1 MLHCITPYQ
10 PLNTDTQKNAMTIKN
25 LFLALLAALTLLLCL
40 VLLSVI
46 SLKSASDEVDR
57 SADLRYRSYL
67 LADELRQSSDDLTRL
82 ARTYAVTGDAKYEKQ
97 YFDILDIRNGKKPRP
112 EHYERIYWDFVAA
125 GIDKPQPDGATASL
139 QALMKEAG
147 FSEQEFAKLEEAQ
160 NNSDA
165 LVKNETIAMN
175 AVKGLFDDGTGQF
188 TKKGDPDLELAR
200 KLTHDENYHKYKAQ
214 IMKPVDEF
222 LELLDKR
229 TSAAVEQAKQANTRM
244 QYWVTGL
251 VLFSI
256 AFLVVALLTVYR
268 RIIAALGG
276 EPAVASEVV
285 KQVAAGDLSVEIPVA
300 NTDST
305 SLLAAM
311 KVMQSNLQKLIGEIQ
326 TNADMVA
333 SAAKK
338 MTIAAEDV
346 AGASNQQSASSLEIA
361 AAMEQSTVSINL
373 MSDSANQAQTISG
386 DSESLMNETSGVVS
400 EAVNRIAKIATVV
413 EQASQTVRTL
423 GQESENVSKIVLV
436 IKEVADQ
443 TNLLALNA
451 AIEAARAG
459 EQGRGFAVVADEVR
473 KLAERTTQSTQ
484 EITTMISSMQSS
496 ARDAVTCIE
505 DAVANVNEGVILT
518 KRVGESVSRLG
529 ASSHEVKGVIIDV
542 SSALREQNA
551 ASNEIAR
558 NVEQI
563 AQTGER
569 NSGAVGAVAKAATEL
584 QQLANSLTDSARHFT
599 TVKR

>member
-1 MLHCITPYQ
+1 
-10 PLNTDTQKNAMTIKN
+10 MTIKN

-46 SLKSASDEVDR
+46 SLKSASDEVAR
-57 SADLRYRSYL
+57 TSDLRYRSYL

-229 TSAAVEQAKQANTRM
+229 TSAAVEQAKQAETRM

-346 AGASNQQSASSLEIA
+346 AWSSNQQSASSLVIA
-361 AAMEQSTVSINL
+361 AAMEQLTVSINL
-373 MSDSANQAQTISG
+373 ISDSANRAQTISG
-386 DSESLMNETSGVVS
+386 DSELLMNETSGVVS

>member
-1 MLHCITPYQ
+1 
-10 PLNTDTQKNAMTIKN
+10 MTIKN

-46 SLKSASDEVDR
+46 SLKSASDEVAR

-147 FSEQEFAKLEEAQ
+147 FSEQEFAKLKEAQ

-229 TSAAVEQAKQANTRM
+229 TSAAVEQAKQAKTRM

-326 TNADMVA
+326 TDADMVA

-346 AGASNQQSASSLEIA
+346 ACSSNQQSASSLVIA
-361 AAMEQSTVSINL
+361 AAMEQLTVSINL
-373 MSDSANQAQTISG
+373 ISDSANRAQTISG
-386 DSESLMNETSGVVS
+386 DSELLMNETSGVVS

>member
-1 MLHCITPYQ
+1 
-10 PLNTDTQKNAMTIKN
+10 MTIKN

-46 SLKSASDEVDR
+46 SLKSASDEVAR

-125 GIDKPQPDGATASL
+125 GIDKPQPDGATAPL

-147 FSEQEFAKLEEAQ
+147 FSEQEFAKLKEAQ

-229 TSAAVEQAKQANTRM
+229 TSAAVEQAKQAETRM

-326 TNADMVA
+326 TDADMVA

-346 AGASNQQSASSLEIA
+346 ACSSNQQSASSLVIA
-361 AAMEQSTVSINL
+361 AAMEQLTVSINL
-373 MSDSANQAQTISG
+373 ISDSANRAQTISG
-386 DSESLMNETSGVVS
+386 DSELLMNETSGVVS

-413 EQASQTVRTL
+413 EQASQTVRTV

-518 KRVGESVSRLG
+518 KRVGESVSQLG

>member
-1 MLHCITPYQ
+1 
-10 PLNTDTQKNAMTIKN
+10 MTIKN

-46 SLKSASDEVDR
+46 SLKSASDEVAR

-326 TNADMVA
+326 TDADMVA

-346 AGASNQQSASSLEIA
+346 AWSSNQQSASSLEIA
-361 AAMEQSTVSINL
+361 AAMEQSSVSINL
-373 MSDSANQAQTISG
+373 MSDSANRAQTISG
-386 DSESLMNETSGVVS
+386 DSELLMNETSGVVS

>member
-1 MLHCITPYQ
+1 
-10 PLNTDTQKNAMTIKN
+10 MTIKN

-46 SLKSASDEVDR
+46 SLKSASDEVAR

-147 FSEQEFAKLEEAQ
+147 FSEQEFAKLKEAQ

-214 IMKPVDEF
+214 VMKPVDEF

-229 TSAAVEQAKQANTRM
+229 TSAAVEQAKQDKTRM

-346 AGASNQQSASSLEIA
+346 ACSSNQQSASSLEIA
-361 AAMEQSTVSINL
+361 AAMEQLTVSINL
-373 MSDSANQAQTISG
+373 ISDSANRAQTISG
-386 DSESLMNETSGVVS
+386 DSELLMNETSGVVS

>member
-1 MLHCITPYQ
+1 
-10 PLNTDTQKNAMTIKN
+10 MTIKN

-46 SLKSASDEVDR
+46 SLKSASDEVAR
-57 SADLRYRSYL
+57 SVDLRYRSYL

-147 FSEQEFAKLEEAQ
+147 FSEQEFAKLKEAQ

-229 TSAAVEQAKQANTRM
+229 TSAAVEQAKQAETRM

-326 TNADMVA
+326 TDADMVA

-346 AGASNQQSASSLEIA
+346 ACSSNQQSASSLVIA
-361 AAMEQSTVSINL
+361 AAMEQLTVSINL
-373 MSDSANQAQTISG
+373 ISDSANRAQTISG
-386 DSESLMNETSGVVS
+386 DSELLMNETSGVVS

-473 KLAERTTQSTQ
+473 RLAERTTQSTQ

-518 KRVGESVSRLG
+518 KRVGESVSQLG

>member
-1 MLHCITPYQ
+1 
-10 PLNTDTQKNAMTIKN
+10 MTIKN

-46 SLKSASDEVDR
+46 SLKSASDEVAR
-57 SADLRYRSYL
+57 TTDLRYRSYL

-229 TSAAVEQAKQANTRM
+229 TSAAVEQAKQAKTRM

-326 TNADMVA
+326 TNADMVT

-338 MTIAAEDV
+338 MTIAAENV
-346 AGASNQQSASSLEIA
+346 AGSSQQQSASSLEIA

-569 NSGAVGAVAKAATEL
+569 NSGAVGEVAKAATEL

>member
-1 MLHCITPYQ
+1 
-10 PLNTDTQKNAMTIKN
+10 MTIKN

-46 SLKSASDEVDR
+46 SLKSASDEVAR

-147 FSEQEFAKLEEAQ
+147 FSEQEFAKLKEAQ

-229 TSAAVEQAKQANTRM
+229 TSAAVEQAKQAETRM

-326 TNADMVA
+326 TDADMVA

-346 AGASNQQSASSLEIA
+346 ACSSNQQSASSLVIA
-361 AAMEQSTVSINL
+361 AAMEQLTVSINL
-373 MSDSANQAQTISG
+373 ISDSANRAQTISG
-386 DSESLMNETSGVVS
+386 DSELLMNETSGVVS

-413 EQASQTVRTL
+413 DQASQTVRTV

-518 KRVGESVSRLG
+518 KRVGESVSQLG

>member
-1 MLHCITPYQ
+1 
-10 PLNTDTQKNAMTIKN
+10 MTIKN

-46 SLKSASDEVDR
+46 SLKSASDEVAR

-147 FSEQEFAKLEEAQ
+147 FSEQEFAKLKEAQ

-229 TSAAVEQAKQANTRM
+229 TSAAVEQAKQDKTRM

-326 TNADMVA
+326 TDADMVA

-346 AGASNQQSASSLEIA
+346 AWSSNQQSASSQEIA
-361 AAMEQSTVSINL
+361 AAMEQLTVSINL
-373 MSDSANQAQTISG
+373 MSDSANRAQTISG
-386 DSESLMNETSGVVS
+386 DSELLMNETSGVVS

-529 ASSHEVKGVIIDV
+529 ASSHEVKEVIIDV

>member
-1 MLHCITPYQ
+1 
-10 PLNTDTQKNAMTIKN
+10 MTIKN

-46 SLKSASDEVDR
+46 SLKSASDEVAR
-57 SADLRYRSYL
+57 TTDLRYRSYL

-147 FSEQEFAKLEEAQ
+147 FSEQEFAKLKEAQ

-229 TSAAVEQAKQANTRM
+229 TSAAVEQAKQDKTRM

-326 TNADMVA
+326 TNADMVT

-338 MTIAAEDV
+338 MTIAAENV
-346 AGASNQQSASSLEIA
+346 AGSSQQQSASSLEIA

-518 KRVGESVSRLG
+518 KRVGESVSQLG

-563 AQTGER
+563 AQTIER
-569 NSGAVGAVAKAATEL
+569 NSGAVGEVAKAATEL

>member
-1 MLHCITPYQ
+1 
-10 PLNTDTQKNAMTIKN
+10 MTIKN

-46 SLKSASDEVDR
+46 SLKSASDEVAR

-147 FSEQEFAKLEEAQ
+147 FSEQEFAKLKEAQ

-229 TSAAVEQAKQANTRM
+229 TSAAVEQAKQAKTRM

-326 TNADMVA
+326 TNADMVT

-338 MTIAAEDV
+338 MTIAAENV
-346 AGASNQQSASSLEIA
+346 AGSSQQQSASSLEIA

-373 MSDSANQAQTISG
+373 MSDSANRAQTISG
-386 DSESLMNETSGVVS
+386 DSELLMNETSGVVS

-413 EQASQTVRTL
+413 EQASQTVRTV

>member
-1 MLHCITPYQ
+1 
-10 PLNTDTQKNAMTIKN
+10 MTIKN

-46 SLKSASDEVDR
+46 SLKSASDEVAR

-147 FSEQEFAKLEEAQ
+147 FSEQEFAKLKEAQ

-229 TSAAVEQAKQANTRM
+229 TSAAVEQAKQAETRM

-326 TNADMVA
+326 TNADMVT

-346 AGASNQQSASSLEIA
+346 ACSSNQQSASSLVIA
-361 AAMEQSTVSINL
+361 AAMEQLTVSINL
-373 MSDSANQAQTISG
+373 ISDSANRAQTISG
-386 DSESLMNETSGVVS
+386 DSELLMNETSGVVS

-413 EQASQTVRTL
+413 EQASQTVRTV

>member
-1 MLHCITPYQ
+1 
-10 PLNTDTQKNAMTIKN
+10 MTIKN

-46 SLKSASDEVDR
+46 SLKSASDEVAR
-57 SADLRYRSYL
+57 TTDLRYRSYL

-147 FSEQEFAKLEEAQ
+147 FSEQEFAKLKEAQ

-229 TSAAVEQAKQANTRM
+229 TSAAVEQAKQAETRM

-346 AGASNQQSASSLEIA
+346 ACSSNQQSASSLVIA
-361 AAMEQSTVSINL
+361 AAMEQLTVSINL
-373 MSDSANQAQTISG
+373 ISDSANRAQTISG
-386 DSESLMNETSGVVS
+386 DSELLMNETSGVVS

>member
-1 MLHCITPYQ
+1 
-10 PLNTDTQKNAMTIKN
+10 MTIKN

-147 FSEQEFAKLEEAQ
+147 FSEQEFAKLKEAQ

-229 TSAAVEQAKQANTRM
+229 TSAAVEQAKQDETRM

-346 AGASNQQSASSLEIA
+346 AWSSNQQSASSLEIA

-373 MSDSANQAQTISG
+373 MSDSANRAQTISG
-386 DSESLMNETSGVVS
+386 DSELLMNETSGVVS

>member
-1 MLHCITPYQ
+1 
-10 PLNTDTQKNAMTIKN
+10 MTIKN

-229 TSAAVEQAKQANTRM
+229 TSAAVEQAKQAKTRM

-326 TNADMVA
+326 TDADMVA

-346 AGASNQQSASSLEIA
+346 AWSSNQQSASSLEIA

-373 MSDSANQAQTISG
+373 MSDSANRAQTISG
-386 DSESLMNETSGVVS
+386 DSELLMNETSGVVS

>member
-1 MLHCITPYQ
+1 
-10 PLNTDTQKNAMTIKN
+10 MTIKN

-46 SLKSASDEVDR
+46 SLKSASDEVAR
-57 SADLRYRSYL
+57 SVDLRYRSYL

-147 FSEQEFAKLEEAQ
+147 FSEQEFAKLKEAQ

-229 TSAAVEQAKQANTRM
+229 TSAAVEQAKQAETRM

-326 TNADMVA
+326 TDADMVA

-346 AGASNQQSASSLEIA
+346 ACSSNQQSASSLVIA
-361 AAMEQSTVSINL
+361 AAMEQLTVSINL
-373 MSDSANQAQTISG
+373 ISDSANRAQTISG
-386 DSESLMNETSGVVS
+386 DSELLMNETSGVVS

>member
-1 MLHCITPYQ
+1 
-10 PLNTDTQKNAMTIKN
+10 MTIKN

-46 SLKSASDEVDR
+46 SLKSASDEVAR

-147 FSEQEFAKLEEAQ
+147 FSEQEFAKLKEAQ

-214 IMKPVDEF
+214 VMKPVDEF

-229 TSAAVEQAKQANTRM
+229 TSAAAEQAKQAETRM

-338 MTIAAEDV
+338 MTIAAENV
-346 AGASNQQSASSLEIA
+346 AGSSQQQSASSLEIA

-373 MSDSANQAQTISG
+373 MSDSANRAQTISG
-386 DSESLMNETSGVVS
+386 DSELLMNETSGVVS

-413 EQASQTVRTL
+413 EQASQTVRTV

-518 KRVGESVSRLG
+518 KRVGESVSQLG

>member
-1 MLHCITPYQ
+1 
-10 PLNTDTQKNAMTIKN
+10 MTIKN

-147 FSEQEFAKLEEAQ
+147 FSEQEFAKLKEAQ

-229 TSAAVEQAKQANTRM
+229 TSAAVEQAKQAKTRM

-346 AGASNQQSASSLEIA
+346 AWSSNQQSASSLEIA

-373 MSDSANQAQTISG
+373 MSDSANRAQTISG
-386 DSESLMNETSGVVS
+386 DSELLMNETSGVVS

-413 EQASQTVRTL
+413 EQASQTVRTV

>member
-1 MLHCITPYQ
+1 
-10 PLNTDTQKNAMTIKN
+10 MTIKN

-46 SLKSASDEVDR
+46 SLKSASDEVAR
-57 SADLRYRSYL
+57 TTDLRYRSYL

-229 TSAAVEQAKQANTRM
+229 TSAAVEQAKQDKTRM

-326 TNADMVA
+326 TNADMVT

-338 MTIAAEDV
+338 MTIAAENV
-346 AGASNQQSASSLEIA
+346 AGSSQQQSASSLEIA

-373 MSDSANQAQTISG
+373 MSDSANRAQTISG
-386 DSESLMNETSGVVS
+386 DSELLMNETSGVVS

-529 ASSHEVKGVIIDV
+529 ASSHEVKEVIIDV

-563 AQTGER
+563 AQTIER
-569 NSGAVGAVAKAATEL
+569 NSGAVGEVAKAATEL

>member
-1 MLHCITPYQ
+1 
-10 PLNTDTQKNAMTIKN
+10 MTIKN

-46 SLKSASDEVDR
+46 SLKSASDEVAR
-57 SADLRYRSYL
+57 TTDLRYRSYL

-147 FSEQEFAKLEEAQ
+147 FSEQEFAKLKEAQ

-229 TSAAVEQAKQANTRM
+229 TSAAVEQAKQAKTRM

-326 TNADMVA
+326 TNADMVT

-338 MTIAAEDV
+338 MTIAAENV
-346 AGASNQQSASSLEIA
+346 AGSSQQQSASSLEIA

-373 MSDSANQAQTISG
+373 MSDSANRAQTISG
-386 DSESLMNETSGVVS
+386 DSELLMNETSGVVS

-529 ASSHEVKGVIIDV
+529 ASSHEVKEVIIDV

-563 AQTGER
+563 AQTIER
-569 NSGAVGAVAKAATEL
+569 NSGAVGEVAKAATEL

>member
-1 MLHCITPYQ
+1 
-10 PLNTDTQKNAMTIKN
+10 MTIKN

-46 SLKSASDEVDR
+46 SLKSASDEVAR
-57 SADLRYRSYL
+57 SVDLRYRSYL

-147 FSEQEFAKLEEAQ
+147 FSEQEFAKLKEAQ

-229 TSAAVEQAKQANTRM
+229 TSAAVEQAKQAETRM

-326 TNADMVA
+326 TDADMVA

-346 AGASNQQSASSLEIA
+346 ACSSNQQSASSLVIA
-361 AAMEQSTVSINL
+361 AAMEQLTVSINL
-373 MSDSANQAQTISG
+373 ISDSANRAQTISG
-386 DSESLMNETSGVVS
+386 DSELLMNETSGVVS

-413 EQASQTVRTL
+413 EQASQTVRTV

-518 KRVGESVSRLG
+518 KRVGESVSQLG

>member
-1 MLHCITPYQ
+1 
-10 PLNTDTQKNAMTIKN
+10 MTIKN

-46 SLKSASDEVDR
+46 SLKSASDEVAR

-147 FSEQEFAKLEEAQ
+147 FSEQEFAKLKEAQ

-214 IMKPVDEF
+214 VMKPVDEF

-229 TSAAVEQAKQANTRM
+229 TSAAVEQAKQAETRM

-326 TNADMVA
+326 TDADMVA

-346 AGASNQQSASSLEIA
+346 ACSSNQQSASSLVIA
-361 AAMEQSTVSINL
+361 AAMEQLTVSINL
-373 MSDSANQAQTISG
+373 ISDSANRAQTISG
-386 DSESLMNETSGVVS
+386 DSELLMNETSGVVS

-413 EQASQTVRTL
+413 EQASQTVRTV

-518 KRVGESVSRLG
+518 KRVGESVSQLG

-551 ASNEIAR
+551 ASNEIAC

-584 QQLANSLTDSARHFT
+584 QQLANSLTDSALHFT

>member
-1 MLHCITPYQ
+1 
-10 PLNTDTQKNAMTIKN
+10 MTIKN

-46 SLKSASDEVDR
+46 SLKSASDEVAR

-125 GIDKPQPDGATASL
+125 GIDKPKPDGATASL

-147 FSEQEFAKLEEAQ
+147 FSEQEFAKLKEAQ

-214 IMKPVDEF
+214 VMKPVDEF

-229 TSAAVEQAKQANTRM
+229 TSAAAEQAKQAETRM

-251 VLFSI
+251 VLFSL

-346 AGASNQQSASSLEIA
+346 AWSSNQQSASSQEIA
-361 AAMEQSTVSINL
+361 AAMEQLTVSINL
-373 MSDSANQAQTISG
+373 MSDSANRAQTISG
-386 DSESLMNETSGVVS
+386 DSELLMNETSGVVS

-423 GQESENVSKIVLV
+423 GQESENISKIVLV

-473 KLAERTTQSTQ
+473 RLAERTTQSTQ

-505 DAVANVNEGVILT
+505 DTVANVNEGVILT

-529 ASSHEVKGVIIDV
+529 ASSHEVKGIIIDV

>member
-1 MLHCITPYQ
+1 
-10 PLNTDTQKNAMTIKN
+10 MTIKN

-46 SLKSASDEVDR
+46 SLKSASDEVAR

-147 FSEQEFAKLEEAQ
+147 FSEQEFAKLKEAQ

-229 TSAAVEQAKQANTRM
+229 TSAAVEQAKQAETRM

-346 AGASNQQSASSLEIA
+346 ACSSNQQSASSLVIA
-361 AAMEQSTVSINL
+361 AAMEQLTVSINL
-373 MSDSANQAQTISG
+373 ISDSANRAQTISG
-386 DSESLMNETSGVVS
+386 DSELLMNETSGVVS

-518 KRVGESVSRLG
+518 KRVGESVSQLG
-529 ASSHEVKGVIIDV
+529 ASSHEVKEVIIDV

-563 AQTGER
+563 AQTIER
-569 NSGAVGAVAKAATEL
+569 NSGAVGEVAKAATEL

>member
-1 MLHCITPYQ
+1 
-10 PLNTDTQKNAMTIKN
+10 MTIKN

-46 SLKSASDEVDR
+46 SLKSASDEVAR

-147 FSEQEFAKLEEAQ
+147 FSEQEFAKLKEAQ

-229 TSAAVEQAKQANTRM
+229 TSAAVEQAKQAETRM

-326 TNADMVA
+326 TDADMVA

-346 AGASNQQSASSLEIA
+346 ACSSNQQSASSLVIA
-361 AAMEQSTVSINL
+361 AAMEQLTVSINL
-373 MSDSANQAQTISG
+373 ISDSANRAQTISG
-386 DSESLMNETSGVVS
+386 DSELLMNETSGVVS

-413 EQASQTVRTL
+413 EQASQTVRTV

-518 KRVGESVSRLG
+518 KRVGESVSQLG

>member
-1 MLHCITPYQ
+1 
-10 PLNTDTQKNAMTIKN
+10 MTIKN

-46 SLKSASDEVDR
+46 SLKSASDEVAR

-147 FSEQEFAKLEEAQ
+147 FSEQEFAKLKEAQ

-229 TSAAVEQAKQANTRM
+229 TSAAVEQAKQAKTRM

-346 AGASNQQSASSLEIA
+346 AWSSNQQSASSLEIA

-529 ASSHEVKGVIIDV
+529 ASSHEVKEVIIDV

-563 AQTGER
+563 AQTIER
-569 NSGAVGAVAKAATEL
+569 NSGAVGEVAKAATEL

>member
-1 MLHCITPYQ
+1 
-10 PLNTDTQKNAMTIKN
+10 MTIKN

-46 SLKSASDEVDR
+46 SLKSASDEVAR

-147 FSEQEFAKLEEAQ
+147 FSEQEFAKLKEAQ

-229 TSAAVEQAKQANTRM
+229 TSAAVEQAKQDKTRM

-326 TNADMVA
+326 TDADMVA

-346 AGASNQQSASSLEIA
+346 AWSSNQQSASSLEIA
-361 AAMEQSTVSINL
+361 AATEQSTVSINL
-373 MSDSANQAQTISG
+373 MSDSANRAQTISG
-386 DSESLMNETSGVVS
+386 DSELLMNETSGVVS

-413 EQASQTVRTL
+413 EQASQTVRTV

>member
-1 MLHCITPYQ
+1 
-10 PLNTDTQKNAMTIKN
+10 MTIKN

-46 SLKSASDEVDR
+46 SLKSASDEVAR

-229 TSAAVEQAKQANTRM
+229 TSAAVEQAKQAKTRM

-326 TNADMVA
+326 TNADMVT

-338 MTIAAEDV
+338 MTIAAENV
-346 AGASNQQSASSLEIA
+346 AGSSQQQSASSLEIA

-373 MSDSANQAQTISG
+373 MSDSANRAQTISG
-386 DSESLMNETSGVVS
+386 DSELLMNETSGVVS

-423 GQESENVSKIVLV
+423 GQESENISKIVLV

-529 ASSHEVKGVIIDV
+529 ASSHEVKEVIIDV

-584 QQLANSLTDSARHFT
+584 QQLANSLTDSALHFT

>member
-1 MLHCITPYQ
+1 
-10 PLNTDTQKNAMTIKN
+10 MTIKN

-147 FSEQEFAKLEEAQ
+147 FSEQEFAKLKEAQ

-229 TSAAVEQAKQANTRM
+229 TSAAVEQAKQAKTRM

-326 TNADMVA
+326 TDADMVA

-346 AGASNQQSASSLEIA
+346 AWSSNQQSASSMEIA

-373 MSDSANQAQTISG
+373 MSDSANRAQTISG
-386 DSESLMNETSGVVS
+386 DSELLMNETSGVVS

-423 GQESENVSKIVLV
+423 GQESENISKIVLV

-529 ASSHEVKGVIIDV
+529 ASSHEVKEVIIDV

-563 AQTGER
+563 AQTIER
-569 NSGAVGAVAKAATEL
+569 NSGAVGEVAKAATEL

>member
-1 MLHCITPYQ
+1 
-10 PLNTDTQKNAMTIKN
+10 MTIKN

-46 SLKSASDEVDR
+46 SLKSASDEVAR

-147 FSEQEFAKLEEAQ
+147 FSEQEFAKLKEAQ

-229 TSAAVEQAKQANTRM
+229 TSAAVEQAKQAKTRM

-346 AGASNQQSASSLEIA
+346 AWSSNQQSASSLEIA

-373 MSDSANQAQTISG
+373 MSDSANRAQTISG
-386 DSESLMNETSGVVS
+386 DSELLMNETSGVVS

-529 ASSHEVKGVIIDV
+529 ASSHEVKEVIIDV

>member
-1 MLHCITPYQ
+1 
-10 PLNTDTQKNAMTIKN
+10 MTIKN

-46 SLKSASDEVDR
+46 SLKSASDEVAR

-147 FSEQEFAKLEEAQ
+147 FSEQEFAKLKEAQ

-229 TSAAVEQAKQANTRM
+229 TSAAVEQAKQAETRM

-326 TNADMVA
+326 TDADMVA

-346 AGASNQQSASSLEIA
+346 AGSSNQQSASSLEIA

>member
-1 MLHCITPYQ
+1 
-10 PLNTDTQKNAMTIKN
+10 MTIKN

-46 SLKSASDEVDR
+46 SLKSASDEVAR
-57 SADLRYRSYL
+57 TTDLRYRSYL

-147 FSEQEFAKLEEAQ
+147 FSEQEFAKLKEAQ

-229 TSAAVEQAKQANTRM
+229 TSAAVEQAKQDKTRM

-326 TNADMVA
+326 TNADMVT

-338 MTIAAEDV
+338 MTIAAENV
-346 AGASNQQSASSLEIA
+346 AGSSQQQSASSLEIA

-529 ASSHEVKGVIIDV
+529 ASSHEVKEVIIDV

-563 AQTGER
+563 AQTIER
-569 NSGAVGAVAKAATEL
+569 NSGAVGEVAKAATEL

>member
-1 MLHCITPYQ
+1 
-10 PLNTDTQKNAMTIKN
+10 MTIKN

-46 SLKSASDEVDR
+46 SLKSASDEVAR
-57 SADLRYRSYL
+57 TTDLRYRSYL

-147 FSEQEFAKLEEAQ
+147 FSEQEFAKLKEAQ

-229 TSAAVEQAKQANTRM
+229 TSAAVEQAKQDKTRM

-326 TNADMVA
+326 TDADMVA

-346 AGASNQQSASSLEIA
+346 AWSSNQQSASSLEIA

-529 ASSHEVKGVIIDV
+529 ASSHEVKEVIIDV

-563 AQTGER
+563 AQTIER
-569 NSGAVGAVAKAATEL
+569 NSGAVGEVAKAATEL

>member
-1 MLHCITPYQ
+1 MRRHLQ
-10 PLNTDTQKNAMTIKN
+10 
-25 LFLALLAALTLLLCL
+25 
-40 VLLSVI
+40 SVI
-46 SLKSASDEVDR
+46 SLKSASDEVAR
-57 SADLRYRSYL
+57 TTDLRYRSYL

-147 FSEQEFAKLEEAQ
+147 FSEQEFAKLKEAQ

-229 TSAAVEQAKQANTRM
+229 TSAAVEQAKQDKTRM

-346 AGASNQQSASSLEIA
+346 AWSSNQQSASSLEIA

-373 MSDSANQAQTISG
+373 MSDSANRAQTISG
-386 DSESLMNETSGVVS
+386 DSELLMNETSGVVS

>member
-1 MLHCITPYQ
+1 
-10 PLNTDTQKNAMTIKN
+10 MTIKN

-46 SLKSASDEVDR
+46 SLKSASDEVAR
-57 SADLRYRSYL
+57 TTDLRYRSYL

-147 FSEQEFAKLEEAQ
+147 FSEQEFAKLKEAQ

-229 TSAAVEQAKQANTRM
+229 TSAAVEQAKQDKTRM

-326 TNADMVA
+326 TNADMVT

-338 MTIAAEDV
+338 MTIAAENV
-346 AGASNQQSASSLEIA
+346 AGSSQQQSASSLEIA

-413 EQASQTVRTL
+413 EQASQTVRTV

>member
-1 MLHCITPYQ
+1 
-10 PLNTDTQKNAMTIKN
+10 MTIKN

-46 SLKSASDEVDR
+46 SLKSASDEVAR
-57 SADLRYRSYL
+57 TTDLRYRSYL

-229 TSAAVEQAKQANTRM
+229 TSAAVEQANQAKTRM

-346 AGASNQQSASSLEIA
+346 ACSSNQQSASSLVIA

-373 MSDSANQAQTISG
+373 MSDSANRAQTISG
-386 DSESLMNETSGVVS
+386 DSELLMNETSGVVS

-413 EQASQTVRTL
+413 EQASQTVRTV

>member
-1 MLHCITPYQ
+1 
-10 PLNTDTQKNAMTIKN
+10 MTIKN

-147 FSEQEFAKLEEAQ
+147 FSEQEFAKLKEAQ

-229 TSAAVEQAKQANTRM
+229 TSAAVEQAKQAETRM

-326 TNADMVA
+326 TDADMVA

-346 AGASNQQSASSLEIA
+346 ACSSNQQSASSLVIA
-361 AAMEQSTVSINL
+361 AAMEQLTVSINL
-373 MSDSANQAQTISG
+373 ISDSANRAQTISG
-386 DSESLMNETSGVVS
+386 DSELLMNETSGVVS

-413 EQASQTVRTL
+413 EQASQTVRTV

-473 KLAERTTQSTQ
+473 RLAERTTQSTQ

-518 KRVGESVSRLG
+518 KRVGESVSQLG

>member
-1 MLHCITPYQ
+1 
-10 PLNTDTQKNAMTIKN
+10 MTIKN

-67 LADELRQSSDDLTRL
+67 LADESRQSSDDLTRL

-147 FSEQEFAKLEEAQ
+147 FSEQEFAKLKEAQ

-229 TSAAVEQAKQANTRM
+229 TSAAVEQAKQDKTRM

-326 TNADMVA
+326 TDADMVA

-346 AGASNQQSASSLEIA
+346 AWSSNQQSASSLEIA

-386 DSESLMNETSGVVS
+386 DSELLMNETSGVVS

-413 EQASQTVRTL
+413 EQASQTVRTV

>member
-1 MLHCITPYQ
+1 
-10 PLNTDTQKNAMTIKN
+10 MTIKN

-46 SLKSASDEVDR
+46 SLKSASDEVAR
-57 SADLRYRSYL
+57 TTDLRYRSYL

-147 FSEQEFAKLEEAQ
+147 FSEQEFAKLKEAQ

-165 LVKNETIAMN
+165 LVKNETSAMN

-229 TSAAVEQAKQANTRM
+229 TSAAVEQVKQAETRM

-326 TNADMVA
+326 TDADMVA

-346 AGASNQQSASSLEIA
+346 ACSSNQQSASSLVIA
-361 AAMEQSTVSINL
+361 AAMEQLTVSINL
-373 MSDSANQAQTISG
+373 ISDSANRAQTISG
-386 DSESLMNETSGVVS
+386 DSELLMNETSGVVS

-413 EQASQTVRTL
+413 EQASQTVRTV

-473 KLAERTTQSTQ
+473 RLAERTTQSTQ